1 MHALKSQAVFGE
13 GICWRRVLDLSWALT
28 ANFAIW
34 ALLLE
39 LPSVLRT
46 LA

>member
-13 GICWRRVLDLSWALT
+13 RICWRRVLDLSWALT

-34 ALLLE
+34 SLIVE
-39 LPSVLRT
+39 LPHVVSSVF
-46 LA
+46 